1 MMKKACLPRIFRTV
15 GLWGVLALSGI
26 FLSPFSYAQELWDQ
40 STQEV
45 AWRAVRAIYAAILEA
60 KPQHQEL
67 SAFDERVLSTN
78 PDGVQQIL
86 YQYQDPRI
94 SQKEEPYQFLI
105 TIGPLKEK
113 PAPPKAGPHH
123 RPAFEARHYG
133 FPLIGVR
140 VSYFVKRYRRGHYY
154 DLDQAVQKGL
164 DLLHDHQQRYFP
176 FEVILRPLKES
187 FKVGERIAF
196 EVTVKN
202 KTNQNLKI
210 KNLGEKTLFFTIN
223 GQEWGTRSSV
233 ASRPGQEEYVLGP
246 HDSVS
251 RSFRGDSF
259 RRPGEVNIFCTYH
272 LAYKGI
278 LPFGTLMIK
287 IEE

>member
-1 MMKKACLPRIFRTV
+1 MMKKACLPRISRTA
-15 GLWGVLALSGI
+15 GLGGLLCLSGI
-26 FLSPFSYAQELWDQ
+26 FLPFFSYAQELWDH

-45 AWRAVRAIYAAILEA
+45 AWRAVRAIYATILEA
-60 KPQHQEL
+60 KPRHQEL

-86 YQYQDPRI
+86 YQYQDPRL
-94 SQKEEPYQFLI
+94 SQKDEPYQLLI

-113 PAPPKAGPHH
+113 PYP
-123 RPAFEARHYG
+123 RPEFEARHYG
-133 FPLIGVR
+133 FPLIGAR
-140 VSYFVKRYRRGHYY
+140 ASYFIKRYRRWHHY
-154 DLDQAVQKGL
+154 DLDRAVQEGL
-164 DLLHDHQQRYFP
+164 DLLYDHQQRYFP
-176 FEVILRPLKES
+176 FEVVLRPLKES

-223 GQEWGTRSSV
+223 GQEWGTKSSV
-233 ASRPGQEEYVLGP
+233 ASRPGQEEYILGP

-259 RRPGEVNIFCTYH
+259 RKPGEVEVFCTYH

-278 LPFGTLMIK
+278 LPFGTLRIK